1 MDRVGYAERR
11 HYLAP
16 ESLDDLEGPVHGL
29 AALPKHLG
37 WTGRTEY
44 DLDDAAD
51 CAVFYERVLVEA
63 VSVDDLNTLIDA
75 ELLRSM
81 WRRLFLPAPVRRLWE
96 QAFVDLA
103 SAA

>member
-11 HYLAP
+11 HSLAP
-16 ESLDDLEGPVHGL
+16 GSLDDLVGPAHGL
-29 AALPKHLG
+29 VVLPKHLG
-37 WTGRTEY
+37 WTGRNQY
-44 DLDDAAD
+44 DLDDVAD
-51 CAVFYERVLVEA
+51 RAVFYERVLVEA
-63 VSVDDLNTLIDA
+63 FSVDDLTTLIDA
-75 ELLRSM
+75 GLLRSM